1 MPKTVSLDQK
11 HTKKSRK
18 ADREGG
24 VNPYSYPDHKIYFS
38 RLPLF
43 VVSVVMIVIVNC
55 LALSVFCYVTKSNK
69 ITGV

>member
-1 MPKTVSLDQK
+1 MFLDKKNTPKNLEKLTV
-11 HTKKSRK
+11 
-18 ADREGG
+18 GG
-24 VNPYSYPDHKIYFS
+24 VNPYGNPDHKIYFS

-55 LALSVFCYVTKSNK
+55 LAVSVFCYVTKSNK